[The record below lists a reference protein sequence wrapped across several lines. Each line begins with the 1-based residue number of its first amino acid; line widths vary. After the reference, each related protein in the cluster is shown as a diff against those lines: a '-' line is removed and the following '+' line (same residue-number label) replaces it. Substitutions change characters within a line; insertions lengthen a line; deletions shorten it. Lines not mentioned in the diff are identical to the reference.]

1 MKRFP
6 MIQFE
11 NKIFPKTIAAVSE
24 NNVSSFKA
32 GRIKYDEWIPTG
44 EGEHLRQTKEA
55 GIQFRIIVFI
65 VPILILLTPIK
76 QLGTF
81 V

>member
-44 EGEHLRQTKEA
+44 EGEHLR
-55 GIQFRIIVFI
+55 
-65 VPILILLTPIK
+65 
-76 QLGTF
+76 
-81 V
+81 